1 VRWGHQ
7 VTVVTSAPN
16 FPQGKLFPGYRNRW
30 HQRERVDGIEVVR
43 VKTFIAPNAGIA
55 RRTLDFLS
63 FGATSYLAGL
73 VESRPD
79 IVVAT
84 SPQFFTAVAGW
95 AVAASRRLP
104 FVFELGDLW
113 PRSIL
118 ALGILRGGA
127 IMALIERLE
136 LFLYRHAA
144 MVIALTEAFKAD
156 LIARGI
162 PAAKI
167 RVVRNGADLPRYA
180 PRPREEKLASA
191 WSLAG
196 KFVVGY
202 LGTHGLAHDLGR
214 VLEAAA
220 LLRDDPATRFLLV
233 GAGAERDRLVAEATR
248 RGLENV
254 ILQPMQPKEAV
265 PGVWSLCDVALVHL
279 KDAPAFAEV
288 IPSKMFEAMA
298 MGLPILLAAPDGEAR
313 CILEG
318 SGAGLW
324 VPAGDPAALAAA
336 VRRLAADAALR
347 QRLAAA
353 SLAAAPRH
361 SREQQARSVLD
372 ALSEIVG

>member
-1 VRWGHQ
+1 
-7 VTVVTSAPN
+7 
-16 FPQGKLFPGYRNRW
+16 
-30 HQRERVDGIEVVR
+30 
-43 VKTFIAPNAGIA
+43 
-55 RRTLDFLS
+55 
-63 FGATSYLAGL
+63 
-73 VESRPD
+73 
-79 IVVAT
+79 
-84 SPQFFTAVAGW
+84 TAVAGW

-180 PRPREEKLASA
+180 PRPRDEKLASA
-191 WSLAG
+191 WGLAG

-220 LLRDDPATRFLLV
+220 LLRDDPAIRFLLV
-233 GAGAERDRLVAEATR
+233 GAGAERDRLVAEAAR
-248 RGLENV
+248 RGLGNV
-254 ILQPMQPKEAV
+254 VLQPMQPKEAV
-265 PGVWSLCDVALVHL
+265 PAVWSLCDVALVHL

-298 MGLPILLAAPDGEAR
+298 VGLPILLVAPAGEAR
-313 CILEG
+313 CILEE

-324 VPAGDPAALAAA
+324 VPAGDPAALAA
-336 VRRLAADAALR
+336 
-347 QRLAAA
+347 
-353 SLAAAPRH
+353 
-361 SREQQARSVLD
+361 
-372 ALSEIVG
+372 